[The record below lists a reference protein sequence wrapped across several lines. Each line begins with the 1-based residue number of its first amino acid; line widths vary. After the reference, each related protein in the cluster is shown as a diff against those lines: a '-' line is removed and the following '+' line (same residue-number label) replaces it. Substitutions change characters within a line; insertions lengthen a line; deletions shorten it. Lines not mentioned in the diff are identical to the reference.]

1 MTKKKGIFDVAIDID
16 VLKPK
21 EVAPEPK
28 GMTTENALEIVAL
41 QMELNGYRDVH

>member
-28 GMTTENALEIVAL
+28 GMTTENALEKML
-41 QMELNGYRDVH
+41 LKLLLFKWS